1 MKNIF
6 KIIMLLSIGLFLNSC
21 YYDAYPEEEISDPG
35 TGGGEVPTE
44 VSFQADIQPIFGK
57 CVGCH
62 GGNQNPNLT
71 EGNAYS
77 SLVPA
82 YVTANDANG
91 STLYNKLNDG
101 HQGGVSN
108 DNLAL
113 IKAWIN
119 DGAKDN

>member
-21 YYDAYPEEEISDPG
+21 YYDAYPEEEISTPDND
-35 TGGGEVPTE
+35 GGEVPTE
-44 VSFQADIQPIFGK
+44 VSFQIDIQPIFGK

-82 YVTANDANG
+82 YVKANDANG
-91 STLYNKLNDG
+91 SKLFKKLNDG

-108 DNLAL
+108 DKLAL

-119 DGAKDN
+119 DGAKNN